1 MKKYLL
7 SLVAG
12 FACAVSAY
20 AVPAAPGFAT
30 VKQPDGSTVTLRLI
44 GDEFLNYHT
53 TVDGYTVMRNSEGYY
68 VYAQP
73 SGDSLVATS
82 VIAHDA
88 ATRSPQEVM
97 LLESLPK
104 RLVAESALQK
114 AKEARRE
121 FKSAMGSTSGSS
133 SLKAAEYDYENFRGL
148 VILAEYSDLSFSR
161 SDANAVFTDLMSKSD
176 FSGIPQVGNADNI
189 DPYTGSVR
197 DYFYDNSFG
206 QFDPQ
211 FDVVGPVKINYSKT
225 YINQTNYAS
234 TVVGAVLDAAD
245 SLVDY
250 SQYDSDHDGY
260 VDMFY
265 IIFAGYGSNF
275 GGNNQSYVW
284 PHAWSVMKSLDGVYT
299 DRYACSTEFYGN
311 EPNGVIDGIGVICHE
326 FSHVLGLM
334 DEYDT
339 DYSGGGGQSFDPGS
353 WSVMSGG
360 SYNNKG
366 RTPVGYSSLE
376 RMQSGFSQPT
386 TITETGA
393 YSLNPITDAGESY
406 RIESA
411 VKKEFFLFEN
421 RSKSAKWDKYLPG
434 NGMLVFRVDST
445 STSPWSNNTINANP
459 AHNYYEL
466 VRANPERGSDTAGDA
481 FPGTGNITVLNNSTT
496 PANLLSWSGKPT
508 PLTLS
513 GISQD
518 ADGVVHFVVEND
530 FSGSATEDF
539 ENMPVKTSDGLVTG
553 YYADWNLTNS
563 LIDNFGYEKGNGSR
577 SLKIKRGGNVTIST
591 IHARRIDGLEMKVWN
606 PSFSAK
612 VTFTV
617 EVSTDDGITWTE
629 IYGNNKMQRTVIE
642 PQEKSE
648 TVKFSC
654 SATEKAMF
662 RISSSNNCYIDDV
675 TLFYNDPNGIEVN
688 AVEAVKLA
696 HEPQFTVTKSGNE
709 ITVVSASDEAIE
721 VYNAAGELVA
731 RSAEATITLPGRGF
745 YIVRQGSASQ
755 KIAL

>member
-53 TVDGYTVMRNSEGYY
+53 TVDGYTVMRNSEGFY
-68 VYAQP
+68 VYAQS
-73 SGDSLVATS
+73 SGDNLVATE

-88 ATRSPQEVM
+88 ETRSPQEVQ
-97 LLESLPK
+97 LLQSLPK
-104 RLVAESALQK
+104 HLVAGSAVQK
-114 AKEARRE
+114 AAAAREE
-121 FKSAMGSTSGSS
+121 FKSKMKAHTNSAAP
-133 SLKAAEYDYENFRGL
+133 KAAEYDYNNFRGL

-161 SDANAVFTDLMSKSD
+161 SDANAVFTDLVSKSD
-176 FSGIPQVGNADNI
+176 YKGVPQVGNPDNI

-211 FDVVGPVKINYSKT
+211 FDVVGPVKIDYSKT
-225 YINQTNYAS
+225 YIRQTDNARA
-234 TVVGAVLDAAD
+234 VVGAVLDAANP
-245 SLVDY
+245 LVDF
-250 SQYDSDHDGY
+250 SQYDSDGDGY

-275 GGNNQSYVW
+275 SGNNQSYVW
-284 PHAWSVMKSLDGVYT
+284 PHAWNVSKLLDGVYT
-299 DRYACSTEFYGN
+299 DRYACSTEFYGY
-311 EPNGVIDGIGVICHE
+311 EPNGVIDGIGTICHE

-339 DYSGGGGQSFDPGS
+339 DYSGGGGQSFDPGD
-353 WSVMSGG
+353 WSVMAGG
-360 SYNNKG
+360 GYNNQG
-366 RTPVGYSSLE
+366 RTPVGYSALQ
-376 RMQSGFSQPT
+376 RMQSGFSIPT
-386 TITETGA
+386 TITETGD
-393 YSLNPITDAGESY
+393 YYLNPITDAGESY

-411 VKKEFFLFEN
+411 VKKEFFLLEN
-421 RSKSAKWDKYLPG
+421 RRKTAKWDKYLPG
-434 NGMLVFRVDST
+434 KGMLVFRVDST
-445 STSPWSNNTINANP
+445 STGPWSSNTINSNP

-466 VRANPERGSDTAGDA
+466 VRANPSNGYNTAGDP
-481 FPGTGNITVLNNSTT
+481 FPGTGNVTVLNNSTS
-496 PANLLSWSGKPT
+496 PGNLLSWSGKPT
-508 PLTLS
+508 PLTLC
-513 GISQD
+513 GISED
-518 ADGVVHFVVEND
+518 ADGVIHFTVESD
-530 FSGSATEDF
+530 FSGSETENF
-539 ENMPVKTSDGLVTG
+539 EHMPIKTSDGLVTG
-553 YYADWNLTNS
+553 YYADWNLTS
-563 LIDNFGYEKGNGSR
+563 SMIDNYGYEKGNGNH

-591 IHARRIDGLEMKVWN
+591 VHARRIDGLEMKVWN

-629 IYGNNKMQRTVIE
+629 IYGNNKQQRTVID
-642 PQEKSE
+642 PQKKNE
-648 TVKFSC
+648 TAKFSC
-654 SATEKAMF
+654 SAYEQAMF

-675 TLFYNDPNGIEVN
+675 SIFFNDPNGIEVN

-696 HEPQFTVTKSGNE
+696 GQPQFTVTKSGND
-709 ITVVSASDEAIE
+709 ITVVSASDAAIE
-721 VYNAAGELVA
+721 VYNAAGVLVA
-731 RSAEATITLPGRGF
+731 RSTDATITLPGRGF